1 MMDVSENQIYLD
13 YNATAPLRPEAA
25 AAISEAFEMPSNPSS
40 VHLHGRAA
48 RAQLETARRQVA
60 GLLGARPQD
69 VTFTSGGT
77 ESNNMVL
84 AGYQHIITSAIEHDA
99 VLAAS
104 PDAYRLG
111 VDHNGIVKLDQL
123 DAVLSSLDDTQRQ
136 QTLVSVMGANNETG
150 VLQPIAEIATICAR
164 HAVHSH
170 SDMVQMAG
178 KLSVDMPET
187 GLDYITLSAH
197 KIGGPSGVG
206 AVVTAP
212 LRRPATLLKGGGQEQ
227 GRRSGTE
234 NMLGIIGFG
243 AAAEIATSQL
253 SFFQTLASW
262 TSEIETQITTAC
274 PEIEIIGKGAGRIAN
289 TSALYLPSISSEM
302 AVMGLDLRG
311 LSISAG
317 SACSS
322 GKMKPSHVIEAMG
335 MAQKAGHVIRVSS
348 GWKTQKPDLIK
359 LADQLIDLYKQASS
373 F

>member
-1 MMDVSENQIYLD
+1 MGISQNQIYLD

-25 AAISEAFEMPSNPSS
+25 EAIASMFEMPSNPSS
-40 VHLHGRAA
+40 VHLHGRDA
-48 RAQLETARRQVA
+48 RARLEIARTQVA
-60 GLLGARPQD
+60 SLAGARPQD
-69 VTFTSGGT
+69 VIFTSGGT

-84 AGYQHIITSAIEHDA
+84 AGYQHIITSAVEHDA
-99 VLAAS
+99 VLAAC
-104 PDAYRLG
+104 PDAYHLPVDRNG
-111 VDHNGIVKLDQL
+111 VVKLDQIE
-123 DAVLSSLDDTQRQ
+123 AVLASLDQTERSR
-136 QTLVSVMGANNETG
+136 TLVSVMAANNETG
-150 VLQPIAEIATICAR
+150 VIQPIAEIARLCAS
-164 HAVHSH
+164 HDVHIH

-178 KLSVDMPET
+178 KLPINLMEI

-212 LRRPATLLKGGGQEQ
+212 SRRPAALLKGGGQEQ

-243 AAAEIATSQL
+243 AAAETACGQL
-253 SFFQTLASW
+253 EDAQRLADW
-262 TSEIETQITTAC
+262 HRMAETNITDAC
-274 PEIEIIGKGAGRIAN
+274 PEIEVIGGEVSRLAN
-289 TSALYLPSISSEM
+289 TSAFYLPAISSEM

-335 MAQKAGHVIRVSS
+335 MAEKAGHVIRVSS
-348 GWKTQKPDLIK
+348 GWKTQKSDLMM
-359 LADQLIDLYKQASS
+359 LADQLIHLYKQAS
-373 F
+373 